1 MTTTTLA
8 VLVPLLPFLGAVAG
22 LLLGRTRPRLRT
34 PPRRPAA
41 RSPPSALAVVV
52 AVRQG
57 GDQAVDAATEL
68 TPTGSVPIELALHI
82 DGFAALV
89 AVLVG
94 LVATCVQIYSTGYLR
109 DDPRY
114 PSYAALVSL
123 FTSAMLL
130 VVYSGDLMVL
140 LVGWEIMGICS
151 YFLVGH
157 YWETPEARAASLKA
171 FLVTKL
177 GDVPFLI
184 GLFALA
190 ADAGS
195 FRITSILGTVASG
208 GLDHPTLI
216 ALLLLAGVAGKSAQF
231 PLHTWLPDAMAGPT
245 PVSALIHA
253 ATMVAAGVY
262 FVARLLPVFAASAAA
277 LVVLAVMAAVTM
289 VGSALAALAQDDIKR
304 VLAYS
309 TIGQLGYMTGALA
322 VGDRGAAVFHLLSH
336 GAFKAL
342 LFLGGGRDHPRRRH
356 QLAGRHVPDE
366 RPARPRPRRLLDDD
380 RGAPRARRDP
390 ALQRLLLQGG
400 RPRRRRARRHRPR
413 RGHPRRRRLDRPRRR
428 PGHRPAHRRLRD
440 PPVAARLPRPG
451 SRGPRPRQAAHR
463 HERRAVGARRP
474 LARLRPRHRPRCP
487 TGSTDATST
496 PTLTT
501 SVLGTGVALVG
512 GLVTYGA
519 WRHTTAMAARVP
531 LGAVAAHPDG
541 DAGLVEAEAIA
552 SHAPAYGD
560 MASAPDP
567 ADPGR
572 LLLGPLHRH
581 AAVGFHLDAVYAA
594 LFVRPVQ
601 AAATLVRF
609 LDREVVDTYVRGAG
623 AAPRWLGAAVRRAQT
638 GNVQTYLERAARRLR
653 RPGGRRR
660 PRRHRGS
667 VSRRDRYQRVRDAVP
682 SRVHRRRPAPRRR
695 RRSAA
700 GPARADG
707 EAPEQAVLRHGV
719 TVTGAVLIAA
729 IVLALGFDHDHPSR
743 MQATTDISWIPAL
756 DVRIH
761 LGIDGISLPLLVLT
775 ALLTFL
781 CALYRYFKMPTGPSP
796 KAFVALAPRPRV
808 RHPRHLRRPRPAAVL
823 PRLRDGAHPD
833 VLPHRP
839 LGR

>member
-8 VLVPLLPFLGAVAG
+8 VLVPLLPFLGAAAG
-22 LLLGRTRPRLRT
+22 LLLGRTAPGFVRPLAVLPT
-34 PPRRPAA
+34 LTAF
-41 RSPPSALAVVV
+41 ALAVLV

-57 GDQAVDAATEL
+57 GDKAVDAATQL

-190 ADAGS
+190 TDAGS
-195 FRITSILGTVASG
+195 FRITRILATVAEG

-262 FVARLLPVFAASAAA
+262 FVARLLPVFAASSAA
-277 LVVLAVMAAVTM
+277 LLVMAVMAAVTM
-289 VGSALAALAQDDIKR
+289 TGSALAALAQDDIKR

-309 TIGQLGYMTGALA
+309 TMSQLGYMTGALA
-322 VGDRGAAVFHLLSH
+322 VGDRGAAVFHLISH

-342 LFLGGGRDHPRRRH
+342 LFLAAGVIIHAAGTNS
-356 QLAGRHVPDE
+356 LAAMSRMSHLRARVPDAFWTMTVALLALAAIPPFSGFFSKE
-366 RPARPRPRRLLDDD
+366 SVLGAAEHAATGHAEPVPGAAGWTVLVAGVLTALLTAAYVTRLWLLAFHGKGAEAPDHGRQPRTMTVVLWVLAVPSL
-380 RGAPRARRDP
+380 
-390 ALQRLLLQGG
+390 ALGG
-400 RPRRRRARRHRPR
+400 FAY
-413 RGHPRRRRLDRPRRR
+413 G
-428 PGHRPAHRRLRD
+428 
-440 PPVAARLPRPG
+440 RLPDWFDG
-451 SRGPRPRQAAHR
+451 
-463 HERRAVGARRP
+463 ED
-474 LARLRPRHRPRCP
+474 LA
-487 TGSTDATST
+487 

-501 SVLGTGVALVG
+501 SVLGTGAALIG
-512 GLVTYGA
+512 ALVTYAA
-519 WRHTTAMAARVP
+519 WRSVTARAARVP
-531 LGAVAAHPDG
+531 VGAVAAHPEA
-541 DAGLVEAEAIA
+541 DAATVEAEAISRPSPDHHPSTSRSA
-552 SHAPAYGD
+552 APLSMTPTYGNV
-560 MASAPDP
+560 ASAPDP

-581 AAVGFHLDAVYAA
+581 AAVGFHLDAVYSA

-601 AAATLVRF
+601 AGASLVRF
-609 LDREVVDTYVRGAG
+609 LDREVVDTYVHGAG
-623 AAPRWLGAAVRRAQT
+623 ALPRLLGTAVRRAQT
-638 GNVQTYLERAARRLR
+638 GNIQTYVSALLAGTVVLVVAAL
-653 RPGGRRR
+653 
-660 PRRHRGS
+660 
-667 VSRRDRYQRVRDAVP
+667 VVA
-682 SRVHRRRPAPRRR
+682 
-695 RRSAA
+695 
-700 GPARADG
+700 
-707 EAPEQAVLRHGV
+707 
-719 TVTGAVLIAA
+719 TGA
-729 IVLALGFDHDHPSR
+729 
-743 MQATTDISWIPAL
+743 
-756 DVRIH
+756 
-761 LGIDGISLPLLVLT
+761 
-775 ALLTFL
+775 
-781 CALYRYFKMPTGPSP
+781 
-796 KAFVALAPRPRV
+796 
-808 RHPRHLRRPRPAAVL
+808 
-823 PRLRDGAHPD
+823 
-833 VLPHRP
+833 
-839 LGR
+839 

>member
-8 VLVPLLPFLGAVAG
+8 VLVPLLPFLGAAAG
-22 LLLGRTRPRLRT
+22 LLLGRTAPGYVRP
-34 PPRRPAA
+34 
-41 RSPPSALAVVV
+41 LAVLPALTSLVLAVWV
-52 AVRQG
+52 AVDQG
-57 GDQAVDAATEL
+57 GGQALNAATEL
-68 TPTGSVPIELALHI
+68 TPTGSVPIDLALHI

-89 AVLVG
+89 AVLVA
-94 LVATCVQIYSTGYLR
+94 LVASCVQIYSTGYLR

-140 LVGWEIMGICS
+140 LVGWEVMGICS

-190 ADAGS
+190 TDAGS
-195 FRITSILGTVASG
+195 FRITEILGTVASG

-216 ALLLLAGVAGKSAQF
+216 AVLLLAGVAGKSAQF

-262 FVARLLPVFAASAAA
+262 FVARLLPVFEASQAAMV
-277 LVVLAVMAAVTM
+277 LLAVMAAVTM
-289 VGSALAALAQDDIKR
+289 AGSALCALAQDDIKR

-322 VGDRGAAVFHLLSH
+322 VADRGAAVFHLMSH

-342 LFLGGGRDHPRRRH
+342 LFLAAGVIIHAAGTNS
-356 QLAGRHVPDE
+356 LAAMSRMRNLRARVPDAYWTMTVALLALAAIPPFSGFFSKE
-366 RPARPRPRRLLDDD
+366 SVLGAAEHVSTGHTEHAPGAAGWIVLIAALLTALLTAAYATRLWLLAFQGH
-380 RGAPRARRDP
+380 GAEAPDH
-390 ALQRLLLQGG
+390 G
-400 RPRRRRARRHRPR
+400 RQPLTMTSVLWVLAVPSLAF
-413 RGHPRRRRLDRPRRR
+413 GAFAY
-428 PGHRPAHRRLRD
+428 GT
-440 PPVAARLPRPG
+440 LPDWFDG
-451 SRGPRPRQAAHR
+451 QD
-463 HERRAVGARRP
+463 
-474 LARLRPRHRPRCP
+474 LA
-487 TGSTDATST
+487 

-512 GLVTYGA
+512 GIVTYAA
-519 WRHTTAMAARVP
+519 WRHTTAFAGRVP
-531 LGAVAAHPDG
+531 LGAVAAHPEG
-541 DAGLVEAEAIA
+541 DAAQVEAEAIA

-560 MASAPDP
+560 VASAPDP

-581 AAVGFHLDAVYAA
+581 AAAGFHLDAVYTT

-601 AAATLVRF
+601 AGASLVRF

-623 AAPRWLGAAVRRAQT
+623 ALPRWLGIAVRRAQT
-638 GNVQTYLERAARRLR
+638 GNVQTY
-653 RPGGRRR
+653 
-660 PRRHRGS
+660 
-667 VSRRDRYQRVRDAVP
+667 VSALL
-682 SRVHRRRPAPRRR
+682 
-695 RRSAA
+695 A
-700 GPARADG
+700 G
-707 EAPEQAVLRHGV
+707 
-719 TVTGAVLIAA
+719 TV
-729 IVLALGFDHDHPSR
+729 VLA
-743 MQATTDISWIPAL
+743 
-756 DVRIH
+756 V
-761 LGIDGISLPLLVLT
+761 
-775 ALLTFL
+775 
-781 CALYRYFKMPTGPSP
+781 
-796 KAFVALAPRPRV
+796 
-808 RHPRHLRRPRPAAVL
+808 AAVL
-823 PRLRDGAHPD
+823 VATGA
-833 VLPHRP
+833 
-839 LGR
+839 

>member
-8 VLVPLLPFLGAVAG
+8 VLVPLLPFLGAAAG
-22 LLLGRTRPRLRT
+22 LLLGRTAPGFVRPLAVLPT
-34 PPRRPAA
+34 LTAL
-41 RSPPSALAVVV
+41 ALAVVV

-57 GDQAVDAATEL
+57 GDRAVDAATEL
-68 TPTGSVPIELALHI
+68 TPTGSVPVELALHI

-190 ADAGS
+190 TDAGS
-195 FRITSILGTVASG
+195 FRITKILGTVATG
-208 GLDHPTLI
+208 GLDHPTLV

-262 FVARLLPVFAASAAA
+262 FVARLLPVFAASSAA

-289 VGSALAALAQDDIKR
+289 AGSALAALAQDDIKR

-322 VGDRGAAVFHLLSH
+322 VGDRGAAVFHLLTH

-342 LFLGGGRDHPRRRH
+342 LFLAAGVIIHAAGTNS
-356 QLAGRHVPDE
+356 LAAMSRMGNLRARVPDAYWTMTVALLALAAIPPFSGFFSKE
-366 RPARPRPRRLLDDD
+366 SVLGAAEHVTTGHAEGIPDAAGWIVLVAGLVSALLTAAYAMRLWLLAF
-380 RGAPRARRDP
+380 RGKGAEAPDH
-390 ALQRLLLQGG
+390 G
-400 RPRRRRARRHRPR
+400 RQ
-413 RGHPRRRRLDRPRRR
+413 
-428 PGHRPAHRRLRD
+428 
-440 PPVAARLPRPG
+440 PVAMTAVLWVLAIPSLALGGLAYGRLPDWFDG
-451 SRGPRPRQAAHR
+451 HD
-463 HERRAVGARRP
+463 
-474 LARLRPRHRPRCP
+474 L
-487 TGSTDATST
+487 T

-512 GLVTYGA
+512 GIVTYGA
-519 WRHTTAMAARVP
+519 WRHTTALAARVP
-531 LGAVAAHPDG
+531 LGAVAAHPDADG
-541 DAGLVEAEAIA
+541 GLVEAEAIA
-552 SHAPAYGD
+552 THTPAYGD
-560 MASAPDP
+560 MAGAPDP

-581 AAVGFHLDAVYAA
+581 AAVGFHLDALYTA

-601 AAATLVRF
+601 AGATLVRF
-609 LDREVVDTYVRGAG
+609 LDREVVDTYVRGAS
-623 AAPRWLGAAVRRAQT
+623 AVPRLLGAGVRRAQT
-638 GNVQTYLERAARRLR
+638 GNVQTY
-653 RPGGRRR
+653 
-660 PRRHRGS
+660 
-667 VSRRDRYQRVRDAVP
+667 VSALL
-682 SRVHRRRPAPRRR
+682 
-695 RRSAA
+695 A
-700 GPARADG
+700 GTVVLVV
-707 EAPEQAVLRHGV
+707 AVLLV
-719 TVTGAVLIAA
+719 ATGA
-729 IVLALGFDHDHPSR
+729 
-743 MQATTDISWIPAL
+743 
-756 DVRIH
+756 
-761 LGIDGISLPLLVLT
+761 
-775 ALLTFL
+775 
-781 CALYRYFKMPTGPSP
+781 
-796 KAFVALAPRPRV
+796 
-808 RHPRHLRRPRPAAVL
+808 
-823 PRLRDGAHPD
+823 
-833 VLPHRP
+833 
-839 LGR
+839 

>member
-8 VLVPLLPFLGAVAG
+8 VLVPLLPFLGAAAG
-22 LLLGRTRPRLRT
+22 LLLGRTAPGFARPL
-34 PPRRPAA
+34 AVL
-41 RSPPSALAVVV
+41 PSVAALALAAVV

-57 GDQAVDAATEL
+57 GGQAVDAATEL
-68 TPTGSVPIELALHI
+68 TPTGSVPVELALHI

-89 AVLVG
+89 AILVG
-94 LVATCVQIYSTGYLR
+94 LVATCVQIYSTAYLR

-114 PSYAALVSL
+114 TSYAALVSL

-157 YWETPEARAASLKA
+157 YWETPEARAASIKA

-190 ADAGS
+190 ADTGS
-195 FRITSILGTVASG
+195 FRITKILGNVASG

-262 FVARLLPVFAASAAA
+262 FIARLLPVFAASAAA

-289 VGSALAALAQDDIKR
+289 AGSALAALAQDDIKR

-322 VGDRGAAVFHLLSH
+322 VGDRGAAVFHLLAH

-342 LFLGGGRDHPRRRH
+342 LFLAAGVIIHAAGTNSLAAMSRMKDLRARVPDAYWTMTVALLALAAIPPFSGFFSKESVLGAAEHAAVGHAESVPGAAGWIVLVSGLVTALLTAAYAMRLWLLAFHGHGTEAPDHGKQPVAMNSVLWLLALPSLAFGLATGLLPDWFDGRD
-356 QLAGRHVPDE
+356 L
-366 RPARPRPRRLLDDD
+366 
-380 RGAPRARRDP
+380 
-390 ALQRLLLQGG
+390 
-400 RPRRRRARRHRPR
+400 
-413 RGHPRRRRLDRPRRR
+413 
-428 PGHRPAHRRLRD
+428 
-440 PPVAARLPRPG
+440 
-451 SRGPRPRQAAHR
+451 
-463 HERRAVGARRP
+463 
-474 LARLRPRHRPRCP
+474 
-487 TGSTDATST
+487 T

-501 SVLGTGVALVG
+501 AVLGTGVALVG
-512 GLVTYGA
+512 GIVTYGA
-519 WRHTTAMAARVP
+519 WRHTTAMAGRVP
-531 LGAVAAHPDG
+531 LGAVAAHPDADG
-541 DAGLVEAEAIA
+541 GLVEAEAIA
-552 SHAPAYGD
+552 SHEPAYGNV
-560 MASAPDP
+560 ASAPDP

-623 AAPRWLGAAVRRAQT
+623 ALPRWLGAAVRRAQT
-638 GNVQTYLERAARRLR
+638 GNLQTYVSALLAGTVVLVVAA
-653 RPGGRRR
+653 
-660 PRRHRGS
+660 
-667 VSRRDRYQRVRDAVP
+667 
-682 SRVHRRRPAPRRR
+682 
-695 RRSAA
+695 
-700 GPARADG
+700 
-707 EAPEQAVLRHGV
+707 
-719 TVTGAVLIAA
+719 
-729 IVLALGFDHDHPSR
+729 
-743 MQATTDISWIPAL
+743 
-756 DVRIH
+756 
-761 LGIDGISLPLLVLT
+761 LLVAT
-775 ALLTFL
+775 A
-781 CALYRYFKMPTGPSP
+781 
-796 KAFVALAPRPRV
+796 
-808 RHPRHLRRPRPAAVL
+808 
-823 PRLRDGAHPD
+823 GA
-833 VLPHRP
+833 
-839 LGR
+839 

>member
-8 VLVPLLPFLGAVAG
+8 ALVPLLPFLGAATG
-22 LLLGRTRPRLRT
+22 LLLGRTAPGFVRPL
-34 PPRRPAA
+34 AA
-41 RSPPSALAVVV
+41 LPTLTALVLAVLV

-57 GDQAVDAATEL
+57 GDQAIDAATEL

-190 ADAGS
+190 TEAGS
-195 FRITSILGTVASG
+195 FRITRILGAVAAG
-208 GLDHPTLI
+208 TIDHPTLI

-262 FVARLLPVFAASAAA
+262 FIARLLPLFEASKAA

-289 VGSALAALAQDDIKR
+289 AGSALAALAQDDIKR

-322 VGDRGAAVFHLLSH
+322 VGDRGAAVFHLLAH

-342 LFLGGGRDHPRRRH
+342 LFLAAGVIIHAAGTNSLAAMSRMKNLRDR
-356 QLAGRHVPDE
+356 VPD
-366 RPARPRPRRLLDDD
+366 AYWTMTVALL
-380 RGAPRARRDP
+380 
-390 ALQRLLLQGG
+390 ALAAIPPFSGFFSKEAVL
-400 RPRRRRARRHRPR
+400 AVAEHAAT
-413 RGHPRRRRLDRPRRR
+413 GH
-428 PGHRPAHRRLRD
+428 AEQI
-440 PPVAARLPRPG
+440 PVAAGWIVLLSGMITALLTAAYAMRLWLLTF
-451 SRGPRPRQAAHR
+451 RGHGAEAPDHGRQPLTMTITLWVL
-463 HERRAVGARRP
+463 AVP
-474 LARLRPRHRPRCP
+474 SLAFGLTAGLLPDWFDGREL
-487 TGSTDATST
+487 T

-501 SVLGTGVALVG
+501 SVLGTGLALVG
-512 GLVTYGA
+512 GIVTYA
-519 WRHTTAMAARVP
+519 TWRHTTALAARAP
-531 LGAVAAHPDG
+531 LGAVAAHPE
-541 DAGLVEAEAIA
+541 AEPAQVEAEAIA
-552 SHAPAYGD
+552 SHAPVYGGMAY
-560 MASAPDP
+560 APDP
-567 ADPGR
+567 ADPSL

-581 AAVGFHLDAVYAA
+581 AAVGFHLDAVYSA
-594 LFVRPVQ
+594 LFVRPVLAG
-601 AAATLVRF
+601 AALVRF
-609 LDREVVDTYVRGAG
+609 LDREVIETYVRGAG
-623 AAPRWLGAAVRRAQT
+623 ALPRLLGTAVRRAQT
-638 GNVQTYLERAARRLR
+638 GNVQTYVSALLAGTVVLAVAALL
-653 RPGGRRR
+653 
-660 PRRHRGS
+660 
-667 VSRRDRYQRVRDAVP
+667 VA
-682 SRVHRRRPAPRRR
+682 
-695 RRSAA
+695 
-700 GPARADG
+700 
-707 EAPEQAVLRHGV
+707 
-719 TVTGAVLIAA
+719 TGA
-729 IVLALGFDHDHPSR
+729 
-743 MQATTDISWIPAL
+743 
-756 DVRIH
+756 
-761 LGIDGISLPLLVLT
+761 
-775 ALLTFL
+775 
-781 CALYRYFKMPTGPSP
+781 
-796 KAFVALAPRPRV
+796 
-808 RHPRHLRRPRPAAVL
+808 
-823 PRLRDGAHPD
+823 
-833 VLPHRP
+833 
-839 LGR
+839 

>member
-22 LLLGRTRPRLRT
+22 LLLGRTAPGFVRPLAVL
-34 PPRRPAA
+34 PPLAA
-41 RSPPSALAVVV
+41 LGLAVVV

-57 GDQAVDAATEL
+57 GHQAVSAATEL
-68 TPTGSVPIELALHI
+68 TPTGSVPIELALYI

-109 DDPRY
+109 NDPHY

-157 YWETPEARAASLKA
+157 YWETPEARAASIKA

-190 ADAGS
+190 TDAGS
-195 FRITSILGTVASG
+195 FRITKILGNVASG

-262 FVARLLPVFAASAAA
+262 FVARLLPVFAASSAA

-289 VGSALAALAQDDIKR
+289 AGSALAALAQDDIKR

-342 LFLGGGRDHPRRRH
+342 LFLGAGVIIHAAGTNSLAAMSRMKDLRARVPDAYWTMTVALLALAAIPPFSGFFTKEAVLGAAEHVATGHAEGIPGAVGWIVLVAGLVTALLTAAYAMRLWLLAFRGNGPEAPDHGRQPIAMNAVLWVLAVPSLAFGLATGPLPDWFDGRD
-356 QLAGRHVPDE
+356 L
-366 RPARPRPRRLLDDD
+366 
-380 RGAPRARRDP
+380 
-390 ALQRLLLQGG
+390 
-400 RPRRRRARRHRPR
+400 
-413 RGHPRRRRLDRPRRR
+413 
-428 PGHRPAHRRLRD
+428 
-440 PPVAARLPRPG
+440 
-451 SRGPRPRQAAHR
+451 
-463 HERRAVGARRP
+463 
-474 LARLRPRHRPRCP
+474 
-487 TGSTDATST
+487 T

-512 GLVTYGA
+512 GIITYGA
-519 WRHTTAMAARVP
+519 WRHTMAMAARVP
-531 LGAVAAHPDG
+531 MGAVAAHPEG

-560 MASAPDP
+560 VASAPDP

-581 AAVGFHLDAVYAA
+581 AAVGFHLDAVYTA

-623 AAPRWLGAAVRRAQT
+623 ALPRWLGTAVRRAQT
-638 GNVQTYLERAARRLR
+638 GNLQTYVSALLAGTVVLVVAA
-653 RPGGRRR
+653 
-660 PRRHRGS
+660 
-667 VSRRDRYQRVRDAVP
+667 
-682 SRVHRRRPAPRRR
+682 
-695 RRSAA
+695 
-700 GPARADG
+700 
-707 EAPEQAVLRHGV
+707 
-719 TVTGAVLIAA
+719 
-729 IVLALGFDHDHPSR
+729 
-743 MQATTDISWIPAL
+743 
-756 DVRIH
+756 
-761 LGIDGISLPLLVLT
+761 LLVAT
-775 ALLTFL
+775 A
-781 CALYRYFKMPTGPSP
+781 
-796 KAFVALAPRPRV
+796 
-808 RHPRHLRRPRPAAVL
+808 
-823 PRLRDGAHPD
+823 GA
-833 VLPHRP
+833 
-839 LGR
+839 

>member
-1 MTTTTLA
+1 VTTTTLA
-8 VLVPLLPFLGAVAG
+8 VLVPLLPFLGAAAG
-22 LLLGRTRPRLRT
+22 LLLGRTAPGFVRP
-34 PPRRPAA
+34 
-41 RSPPSALAVVV
+41 LAVLPTLASLVLAALV

-57 GDQAVDAATEL
+57 GDAAVDSATDL

-94 LVATCVQIYSTGYLR
+94 LVASCVQIYSTGYLR

-140 LVGWEIMGICS
+140 LVGWEVMGICS

-190 ADAGS
+190 TDAGS
-195 FRITSILGTVASG
+195 FRITRILGTVASG

-262 FVARLLPVFAASAAA
+262 FIARLLPVFEASQAAM
-277 LVVLAVMAAVTM
+277 VVLAVMAAVTM
-289 VGSALAALAQDDIKR
+289 TGSALAALAQDDIKR

-342 LFLGGGRDHPRRRH
+342 LFLAAGVIIHAAGTNSLAAMSRMRNLRDRVPDAYWTMTVALLALAAIPPFSGFFSKEAVLGVAEHVVTGHTEHAPAAAGWIVLVAGLLTAVLTAAYAMRLWLLAFRGRGTEAPDHGRQPLTMTVVLWVLAVPSLALGGFTFRLLPDWFDGRD
-356 QLAGRHVPDE
+356 LG
-366 RPARPRPRRLLDDD
+366 
-380 RGAPRARRDP
+380 
-390 ALQRLLLQGG
+390 
-400 RPRRRRARRHRPR
+400 
-413 RGHPRRRRLDRPRRR
+413 
-428 PGHRPAHRRLRD
+428 
-440 PPVAARLPRPG
+440 
-451 SRGPRPRQAAHR
+451 
-463 HERRAVGARRP
+463 
-474 LARLRPRHRPRCP
+474 
-487 TGSTDATST
+487 

-512 GLVTYGA
+512 GIVTYAA
-519 WRHTTAMAARVP
+519 WRHTTALTARVP
-531 LGAVAAHPDG
+531 LGAVAAHPEG
-541 DAGLVEAEAIA
+541 DAAQVEAEAIA
-552 SHAPAYGD
+552 THEPAYGD
-560 MASAPDP
+560 IAYAPDP

-581 AAVGFHLDAVYAA
+581 AAAGFHVDAVYSA

-601 AAATLVRF
+601 AAASLVRF
-609 LDREVVDTYVRGAG
+609 LDREVVETYVRGAG
-623 AAPRWLGAAVRRAQT
+623 ALPRWLGAAVRRAQT
-638 GNVQTYLERAARRLR
+638 GNVQTY
-653 RPGGRRR
+653 
-660 PRRHRGS
+660 
-667 VSRRDRYQRVRDAVP
+667 VSALLAGTVVLAV
-682 SRVHRRRPAPRRR
+682 
-695 RRSAA
+695 
-700 GPARADG
+700 
-707 EAPEQAVLRHGV
+707 AVVLV
-719 TVTGAVLIAA
+719 ATGA
-729 IVLALGFDHDHPSR
+729 
-743 MQATTDISWIPAL
+743 
-756 DVRIH
+756 
-761 LGIDGISLPLLVLT
+761 
-775 ALLTFL
+775 
-781 CALYRYFKMPTGPSP
+781 
-796 KAFVALAPRPRV
+796 
-808 RHPRHLRRPRPAAVL
+808 
-823 PRLRDGAHPD
+823 
-833 VLPHRP
+833 
-839 LGR
+839 